1 MKDECEETPVG
12 GVAEVDWKG
21 VEAAEAPQGPSRA
34 HEVRTV
40 VTPLVLLVAGV
51 ACLVHGLLVL
61 GVILCV
67 LAVGVAAFE
76 YAIGAL
82 FVKYVLRRGANV
94 FALVAKISQPGA
106 SRRASVEGA
115 ATGGES
121 HEAEIDKRVGF
132 ALTRASAA
140 GGFFCQ
146 GMSEE
151 DAARR
156 RENVLKERAA
166 TYEWLEGGPGF
177 VKVVT
182 DAPDGTRLVAHAWV
196 GDAAGGSWVV
206 LCHGYAGSW
215 DSMLQYAR
223 PWARA
228 GFNLL
233 IVSMRGHGESEGPY
247 IGMGYLDGAD
257 VVSWA
262 TYLCAPDEG
271 LPAARSIVLMGHSMG
286 AHSVLNASG
295 LEGLPAQVRAIV
307 ADCGFDA
314 AWSSIAGIAGSLGV
328 PDHPTLE
335 LVRRHLRHARGGYD
349 IAADDAAA
357 MVARSHTPILFV
369 HGLADATVSPSCTRR
384 LYEAANCEKQVLL
397 VEGAGHCMSS
407 LLVPD
412 MYWQT
417 VLGFARA
424 HLR

>member
-1 MKDECEETPVG
+1 MNDGSGKVSG
-12 GVAEVDWKG
+12 ISEVDWKG
-21 VEAAEAPQGPSRA
+21 VVAAEAPKGPSRA

-40 VTPLVLLVAGV
+40 VTPVLLLVAGV
-51 ACLVHGLLVL
+51 ACLAHGLLVV
-61 GVILCV
+61 GIILCV
-67 LAVGVAAFE
+67 LGVGVAAFE

-82 FVKYVLRRGANV
+82 FVKYVLRREANV
-94 FALVAKISQPGA
+94 FALVARISQPGV
-106 SRRASVEGA
+106 RHRACGEGA
-115 ATGGES
+115 ASGDGS
-121 HEAEIDKRVGF
+121 LEAKIDRRVGF
-132 ALTRASAA
+132 ALTRASAL

-151 DAARR
+151 DVARR
-156 RENVLKERAA
+156 RENVLAERTA
-166 TYEWLEGGPGF
+166 TYEWLQDGPGF
-177 VKVVT
+177 TEVWT
-182 DAPDGTRLVAHAWV
+182 CAPDGTRLCGHAWAS
-196 GDAAGGSWVV
+196 DAAADAWVV

-223 PWARA
+223 PWAQA
-228 GFNLL
+228 GYNLL
-233 IVSMRGHGESEGPY
+233 IVSMRGHGQSEGPY

-262 TYLCAPDEG
+262 KYLCAPGGG

-295 LEGLPAQVRAIV
+295 LEGLPAQVCAIV

-314 AWSSIAGIAGSLGV
+314 VWSSVAGIAASLGV

-349 IAADDAAA
+349 IAADDAAR
-357 MVARSHTPILFV
+357 MVARSRTPILFV
-369 HGLADATVSPSCTRR
+369 HGLKDATVSPGCTRR
-384 LYEAANCEKQVLL
+384 LYEAATCERRVLL

-412 MYWQT
+412 VYWQT